1 MNADERLQIHELLS
15 RAAHGY
21 DERDIGMLGDCF
33 ATDAQMSM
41 RIAGGELIGPFES
54 RQGIMKLMTDSMT
67 AQSDRRRHVVSNIFF
82 SATGEDSATVSSNLS
97 LFATENATT
106 RLITTGV
113 YTDDVVKRDGSWQI
127 ARRHLELDAAY

>member
-1 MNADERLQIHELLS
+1 MNADDRLQIHELLS

-33 ATDAQMSM
+33 AGDAQMSM
-41 RIAGGELIGPFES
+41 RIAGGDLIGPFES

-67 AQSDRRRHVVSNIFF
+67 AQTDKRRHVVSNIFF
-82 SATGEDSATVSSNLS
+82 TATSENSATVSSNLS

-106 RLITTGV
+106 RLITTGI
-113 YTDDVVKRDGSWQI
+113 YTDEVARRDGNWQI
-127 ARRHLELDAAY
+127 MKRHLDLDAAY